1 MVEHSEQG
9 ATIKTL
15 GDAFWWTISTVT
27 LATYGDVYPVTAVGK
42 IIAAL
47 LMFSGLTIFGVFIS
61 TVGTKMVESR
71 LTKSRIGLMD
81 ETKSLIKNRIDIMEK
96 LTCED
101 FDDSYFEYEKPS
113 LYVVG
118 KREEGQSRK
127 IING

>member
-15 GDAFWWTISTVT
+15 GDAFWWTIFTVT

-81 ETKSLIKNRIDIMEK
+81 ETKSLIKYRIDIMEK

-101 FDDSYFEYEKPS
+101 FDDLILSMKNLRSTLLEK
-113 LYVVG
+113 
-118 KREEGQSRK
+118 ERK
-127 IING
+127 ANQ